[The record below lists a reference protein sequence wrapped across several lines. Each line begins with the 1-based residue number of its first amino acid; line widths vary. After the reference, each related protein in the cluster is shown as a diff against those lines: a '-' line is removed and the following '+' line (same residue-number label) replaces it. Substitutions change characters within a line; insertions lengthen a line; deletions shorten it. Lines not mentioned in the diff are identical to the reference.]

1 VWEYA
6 APAVT
11 TGSDEARISSGAG
24 VTEIV
29 IGVDATW
36 AGLQLSLTD
45 TVKVEVPLT
54 VGVPVMAPV
63 ADWRVSPEG
72 RAPDVTVHL

>member
-1 VWEYA
+1 
-6 APAVT
+6 
-11 TGSDEARISSGAG
+11 